1 MQRFFD
7 RPDTH
12 WRSLTECLH
21 IYAVPARDAEVRA
34 DFEAMAAGLATEP
47 GLGHQPVEHIH
58 MTVQRLDA
66 FRFDVTDAVI
76 EGLADRL
83 SAAAAT
89 VEPFDLA
96 FESPVVTSHAIQ
108 AIAAPT
114 LEWRMLTVAVRA
126 AVEEA
131 GLAASLTDPPPAPHY
146 TLAYAMADRPDAELR
161 PVLDRIGRPS
171 ATAVGSISLVSVDQ
185 DPQEGSFRFQVL
197 QEVPLGR

>member
-21 IYAVPARDAEVRA
+21 IYAVPAADAEVRA
-34 DFEAMAAGLATEP
+34 DFAAMAAGLATEP
-47 GLGHQPVEHIH
+47 GLGRQPVEHIH

-66 FRFDVTDAVI
+66 YRSDVAETAI
-76 EGLADRL
+76 EALADRL
-83 SAAAAT
+83 AAAAAT

-96 FESPVVTSHAIQ
+96 FEAPVVTSHAVQ
-108 AIAAPT
+108 AIAPPT
-114 LEWRMLTVAVRA
+114 LEWRMLTLAVRA

-146 TLAYAMADRPDAELR
+146 TLAYAMADRPDAELG
-161 PVLDRIGRPS
+161 PVLERIGRPS
-171 ATAVGSISLVSVDQ
+171 STAVGSISLVSVDQ
-185 DPQEGSFRFQVL
+185 DPHEGSFRFSVL
-197 QEVPLGR
+197 REIPLGR